1 MNAWKLTK
9 AIHSGELAVRTPSDF
24 DGKQDWKIMKGKAR
38 ARHEAVNGKMK
49 EFAILGSVYRG
60 NRDHHHMV
68 FEAVD
73 CIVQSEIMSGR
84 ATFDVSYYVV
94 RQVEW

>member
-1 MNAWKLTK
+1 
-9 AIHSGELAVRTPSDF
+9 
-24 DGKQDWKIMKGKAR
+24 MK
-38 ARHEAVNGKMK
+38 HEAVNGKMK

-73 CIVQSEIMSGR
+73 CIVQREIMSGR

-94 RQVEW
+94 RLEILTSSREGSWLWEQ

>member
-1 MNAWKLTK
+1 M
-9 AIHSGELAVRTPSDF
+9 AVRKPSDF
-24 DGKQDWKIMKGKAR
+24 DGKQEWKIMKGKAR
-38 ARHEAVNGKMK
+38 AMHEAWSGQWKMK
-49 EFAILGSVYRG
+49 EFAILCSVYRG